1 MAQALSAQAVLAA
14 RDELGLGSD
23 ASLAEIKQSYLRLA
37 KKWHPDR
44 NPAERESEC
53 KARMQLIND
62 AYQLILSYCENY
74 RFSFDPQTVE
84 RNADFGRW
92 WFSRFGAPGGD
103 ATKTP

>member
-1 MAQALSAQAVLAA
+1 MAEALSAQAVLAA

-23 ASLAEIKQSYLRLA
+23 ATLAEIKNSYLRLA

-44 NPAERESEC
+44 NPREKEAEC
-53 KARMQLIND
+53 KARMQTINE
-62 AYQLILSYCENY
+62 AYELILRYCENY
-74 RFSFDPQTVE
+74 RFSFEAQTVE

-92 WFSRFGAPGGD
+92 WASRFGAPGT